1 MRDDEQAPRDTNW
14 LPAGEEPHPLGSI
27 THYSVL
33 RHGGISVLSLHS
45 GDIDAEAEVS
55 TGMYVRD
62 TRHLSKL
69 RLTFGGV
76 APILLDA
83 RAPETALSA
92 IFTNPAI
99 RAPGGEVIPA
109 QTLVVRRKRVIAE
122 SLLESLSVS
131 NYAAVAVELEL
142 RLEFGADFHDIFEV
156 RGYERSAPAQ
166 PVNAEVRDGCIYFEY
181 LGADNRKRTT
191 TISFLTPPTTLT
203 ASAAT
208 IRLEME
214 PRETSEFLLE
224 VSADSEPTN
233 EHVDVARARVQGEQR
248 LWLEQ
253 STQIR
258 TNHDAINDML
268 DRSLLDVQALLT
280 TTGDDHYL
288 AAGVPWFDSLFG
300 RDSLI
305 AGMEMVAFAP
315 EVLRSALLVL
325 AKYQA
330 DSTDPMH
337 DATPGKIPH
346 ELRWGELASAGEV
359 PFGQYYGSV
368 DVTPM
373 YILAAAEYVRWTG
386 DHATLRKIW
395 PNVQRAMEWCR
406 EQMRTGVE
414 GFVSYSRLSVGG
426 LENQG
431 WKDSHDAIVWPDG
444 RLVQPPI
451 ALIEVQGYLGAALGA
466 YANLAAALGDPTAAE
481 AAREAPRFCK
491 RIDDYFGHS
500 DLGYVL
506 CLDGN
511 GAQVPT
517 AASNAGHMLWA
528 GVARK
533 DLAELAAHR
542 LLQPDM
548 FSGWGVR
555 TLSSMVGGFN
565 PLGYHVG
572 SVWPHDNALLAAGLR
587 WYGFDDL
594 AERLGGSLIQM
605 ALSFDEYRVPEL
617 LSGDARELRLVPT
630 PYPVASRPQAWSAA
644 SLPYVFI
651 SLLGFR
657 PGKPGQLCIVRPTL
671 PEGVDWLHVRRLR
684 FGGGSLDL
692 TFRRQ
697 ARHVSV
703 EVEHIYGSVE
713 VVLSQSAP
721 DDVLF
726 RRER

>member
-1 MRDDEQAPRDTNW
+1 MTNGDQALYDANW

-33 RHGGISVLSLHS
+33 RHGAISVLSLHS
-45 GDIDAEAEVS
+45 GDIDAETEVS

-69 RLTFGGV
+69 RLSFGGV
-76 APILLDA
+76 QPILLDA
-83 RAPETALSA
+83 RTPETALSA

-131 NYAAVAVELEL
+131 NYAAVSVKLEL
-142 RLEFGADFHDIFEV
+142 RLEFEADFHDIFEV
-156 RGYERSAPAQ
+156 RGYERTSPAQ
-166 PVNAEVRDGCIYFEY
+166 PVVAEVRDGCVHFSY

-191 TISFLTPPTTLT
+191 VVSFLIPPTNLT
-203 ASAAT
+203 TNSAT

-214 PRETSEFLLE
+214 PRETSEFLIE
-224 VSADSEPTN
+224 VSADQEPTN
-233 EHVDVARARVQGEQR
+233 EHVDVARARVQQEQR
-248 LWLEQ
+248 QWLDE

-258 TNHDAINDML
+258 TSHDAINDMF
-268 DRSLLDVQALLT
+268 DRSLLDVQALVT
-280 TTGDDHYL
+280 TTGEDQYL

-305 AGMEMVAFAP
+305 AGMEIVAFAP
-315 EVLRSALLVL
+315 DILRTALLVL

-330 DSTDPMH
+330 DTTDPLH

-346 ELRWGELASAGEV
+346 ELRWGELAASGEV

-368 DVTPM
+368 DVTPL
-373 YILAAAEYVRWTG
+373 YIMAAAEYVRWTG
-386 DHATLRKIW
+386 DHVTLRTIW
-395 PNVQRAMEWCR
+395 PNIQRAMAWCR

-414 GFVSYSRLSVGG
+414 GFLSYSRLSVGG

-444 RLVQPPI
+444 RLVRPPI
-451 ALIEVQGYLGAALGA
+451 ALVEVQGYMGAALGA
-466 YANLAAALGDPTAAE
+466 YANMAAALGDPGAAE
-481 AAREAPRFCK
+481 AAQEAPRFCK
-491 RIDDYFGHS
+491 RVDDYFGDR

-506 CLDGN
+506 CLDGA
-511 GAQVPT
+511 GAPVPT

-533 DLAELAAHR
+533 DLAEAAGER
-542 LLQPDM
+542 LLLPDM

-555 TLSSMVGGFN
+555 TLGSMVGGYN

-572 SVWPHDNALLAAGLR
+572 SVWPHDNALLMAGLR

-594 AERLGGSLIQM
+594 AKRLGDALIQM

-617 LSGDARELRLVPT
+617 MSGDARELRLVPT

-644 SLPYVFI
+644 SLPYVLA
-651 SLLGFR
+651 SLLGLR
-657 PGKPGQLCIVRPTL
+657 PGKPGQLCIVRPML
-671 PEGVDWLHVRRLR
+671 PEGVDWLQVRRLR
-684 FGGGSLDL
+684 FGGGLLDL
-692 TFRRQ
+692 MFRKQ

-703 EVEHIYGSVE
+703 EVEHLHGGVE
-713 VVLSQSAP
+713 VVLSQQAP
-721 DDVLF
+721 NEILL
-726 RRER
+726 RRD